1 MFGPESFGFKRL
13 ESDWNLMSQNPGVQP
28 RKPKQPQEE
37 PTFSV
42 DGTTPSP
49 ALAPPIPTPQVVS
62 PTQGPQL
69 SPLARKNIVKVDPN
83 LVRQAIREK
92 LVIPARQ
99 VPDENVVRLATD
111 SEIIQNYL
119 RYLTKDLM
127 GGSFQFYGTPQNMD
141 EFFEDALI
149 VLGDRIGA
157 LARTVME
164 KRLAEIQAL
173 VKSDQ
178 NYSDIA
184 KKVGEV
190 HNQMILLLSA
200 FERAILEIAGLAT
213 SKMRIEGLS
222 PLEVAQ
228 TLGITPVSTDRI

>member
-1 MFGPESFGFKRL
+1 
-13 ESDWNLMSQNPGVQP
+13 
-28 RKPKQPQEE
+28 
-37 PTFSV
+37 
-42 DGTTPSP
+42 
-49 ALAPPIPTPQVVS
+49 
-62 PTQGPQL
+62 L

-173 VKSDQ
+173 IKSDQ